1 VPRLR
6 QEVDH
11 LRREVAQLRRNNAD
25 TLSVATPGNATPI
38 MSSPDLAQ
46 LKGRIETLEKDLRD
60 TRKKR
65 RHSVKM
71 CNDPEALCKAQDDEL
86 KNLRNRVRDLTNTDQ
101 ARDKAMMRTQREH
114 SQVAKK
120 VTEIESCLAKANAEK
135 VRLRKNV
142 KESTTA
148 AAAAAAELQAQL
160 DVERQVTLE
169 MKVAK
174 NDKRTLKKQLARAQD
189 KAAQG
194 MAPKLRSCSVI
205 EFNKK
210 TPEARR
216 KASQRDRDM
225 WSDVLNGNQRL
236 EGLASELKSQGRLDE
251 LFDVKELYEMHIGKM
266 NEIMRRIEEDHYGVD
281 FGLFLHY
288 EMSLPLH
295 KILRITHAGSHQY
308 DKDHD
313 HYMRKAILCSGN
325 GSTGQFSVKVP
336 RIGLPRNVLEPVMR
350 KLEDSLGVETREDG
364 CVAFLEFDKALA
376 DIVN

>member
-1 VPRLR
+1 
-6 QEVDH
+6 
-11 LRREVAQLRRNNAD
+11 
-25 TLSVATPGNATPI
+25 
-38 MSSPDLAQ
+38 
-46 LKGRIETLEKDLRD
+46 
-60 TRKKR
+60 
-65 RHSVKM
+65 M
-71 CNDPEALCKAQDDEL
+71 CNDLEARCKAQDSEL

-101 ARDKAMMRTQREH
+101 VRDKAMMRTQREH

-142 KESTTA
+142 KESKTT

-169 MKVAK
+169 MKVAR
-174 NDKRTLKKQLARAQD
+174 NDKRTLKKRLARAQD

-194 MAPKLRSCSVI
+194 TTPKLRSCSVT

-225 WSDVLNGNQRL
+225 WSDVLNGDERL
-236 EGLASELKSQGRLDE
+236 DGLVSALKSQGRLDE
-251 LFDVKELYEMHIGKM
+251 LFNVKELYEMHIGKM

-295 KILRITHAGSHQY
+295 KILRITLHA
-308 DKDHD
+308 
-313 HYMRKAILCSGN
+313 R
-325 GSTGQFSVKVP
+325 
-336 RIGLPRNVLEPVMR
+336 
-350 KLEDSLGVETREDG
+350 
-364 CVAFLEFDKALA
+364 
-376 DIVN
+376 